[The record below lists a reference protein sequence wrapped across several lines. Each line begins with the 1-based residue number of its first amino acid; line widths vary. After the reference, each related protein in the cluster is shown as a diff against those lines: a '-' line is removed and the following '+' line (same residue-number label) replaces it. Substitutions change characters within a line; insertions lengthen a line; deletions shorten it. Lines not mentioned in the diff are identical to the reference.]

1 MKHPVWITETD
12 ALFFHR
18 ELITAF
24 GGEPGV
30 RDPKLLQ
37 SALARPQN
45 HRAYIEE
52 ATLPELAAVYAH
64 GLAKNHPF
72 VDGNKR
78 IAFAVARIFLGLNG
92 IVIKSH
98 GGTDPQGF
106 ATAVELG
113 YSMVRNRLLERI
125 NSDLSV
131 YHQSHDPAPA
141 GEVAEAGAA

>member
-1 MKHPVWITETD
+1 MS
-12 ALFFHR
+12 R
-18 ELITAF
+18 
-24 GGEPGV
+24 
-30 RDPKLLQ
+30 
-37 SALARPQN
+37 
-45 HRAYIEE
+45 
-52 ATLPELAAVYAH
+52 TL
-64 GLAKNHPF
+64 
-72 VDGNKR
+72 
-78 IAFAVARIFLGLNG
+78 VARIGYVFARHAFDRLKDKMDPRRGNGGVFLGLNG

-113 YSMVRNRLLERI
+113 YSMVRNRLLEKI